1 MSDLPL
7 RVRVSTGGYDNPGLE
22 FDAASPADVVA
33 KLKGLADE
41 GVYQALVDASSM
53 MRIALGVAEPVQQQP
68 QSGGWSVQPPQQTVT
83 GNPQQ
88 PQSGGWRPPGWPD
101 GGPQLGDANPAG
113 ETCISCGQVLRY
125 RVINRKSDGKQFKF
139 WACPNQSSPNDG
151 HDSKFA

>member
-68 QSGGWSVQPPQQTVT
+68 QSGGW
-83 GNPQQ
+83 
-88 PQSGGWRPPGWPD
+88 RPPGWPD